1 LPISILNFE
10 VHVPPS
16 LLLVPVLRTN
26 YTPLSWGLQ
35 KRLKRFKFDDNRTKQ
50 LDSVHPLPSSATI
63 SAKVASDKSLHHN
76 HN

>member
-1 LPISILNFE
+1 MC
-10 VHVPPS
+10 PPS
-16 LLLVPVLRTN
+16 PLLVPVLRTS